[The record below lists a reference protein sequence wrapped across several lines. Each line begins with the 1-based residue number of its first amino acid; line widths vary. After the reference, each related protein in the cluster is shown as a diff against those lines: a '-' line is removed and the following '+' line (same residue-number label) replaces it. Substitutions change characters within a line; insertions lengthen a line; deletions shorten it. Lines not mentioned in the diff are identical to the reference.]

1 METEYKSPSMSRRQ
15 LLAAYMK
22 ARKKALCLGVICI
35 VIFLVIMLLFYYPVD
50 GIIYASILCACAA
63 VIFSISDFNSFIQRH
78 RRLEPLHDHGPHVP
92 GLHGPDPVH
101 HQQRREQRL

>member
-50 GIIYASILCACAA
+50 GIIYASIYVPA
-63 VIFSISDFNSFIQRH
+63 
-78 RRLEPLHDHGPHVP
+78 PLLFFLFRILILSYSVTAGWNVYSR
-92 GLHGPDPVH
+92 
-101 HQQRREQRL
+101 QII

>member
-63 VIFSISDFNSFIQRH
+63 VIFLFRILILSYSVIVVWNVYGRQII
-78 RRLEPLHDHGPHVP
+78 
-92 GLHGPDPVH
+92 
-101 HQQRREQRL
+101 